1 MTKKE
6 ILKKLED
13 KEITVEEAMKL
24 LEGVEDETTEDIEV
38 VDEKI
43 SKNEEKHSLFK
54 KGKKKF
60 LRIEVEDKEDGDK
73 VQVKVPVSVVK
84 LAKKF
89 GAHGNFNIDGVD
101 VLNEID
107 IDEILELIENEEDA
121 TLVDVVG
128 KNGEKVR
135 IYFD

>member
-24 LEGVEDETTEDIEV
+24 LEGVEEEGTEDIEV

-43 SKNEEKHSLFK
+43 SKNEEKRSLFK

-73 VQVKVPVSVVK
+73 VQVKVPVSVIK

-101 VLNEID
+101 ILNEID
-107 IDEILELIENEEDA
+107 IDEVLELIESEEDA